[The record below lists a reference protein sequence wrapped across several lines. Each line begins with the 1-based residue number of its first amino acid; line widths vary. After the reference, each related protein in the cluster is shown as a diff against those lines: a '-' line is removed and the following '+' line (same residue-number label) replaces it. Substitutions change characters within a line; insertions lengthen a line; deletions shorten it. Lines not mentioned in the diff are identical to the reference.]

1 MHARELLVIQREQPF
16 APIRVHAS
24 DGAAYEIRHP
34 EMMLVT
40 ASMVF
45 IALGGK
51 NGDVPESWVRCD
63 PMHITRIDPIQAT
76 GPVGGRE
83 SP

>member
-1 MHARELLVIQREQPF
+1 MHTRELLNLQRERPF
-16 APIRVHAS
+16 VPVRIHVS
-24 DGAAYEIRHP
+24 DGASYEVRHP

-40 ASMVF
+40 ASLVF

-63 PMHITRIDPIQAT
+63 PLHITRVDPIQASPVDRQT
-76 GPVGGRE
+76 G
-83 SP
+83 